1 MHSYGAIEVS
11 DKELK
16 RNKEKLR
23 KWKKKVQ
30 HVIQNVLI
38 CK

>member
-1 MHSYGAIEVS
+1 MYSYGATKIS

-16 RNKEKLR
+16 RNTVKLR
-23 KWKKKVQ
+23 QWKKKVQ
-30 HVIQNVLI
+30 HIIQDVLI

>member
-1 MHSYGAIEVS
+1 MYSYGALKVS

-16 RNKEKLR
+16 RDTEKLR
-23 KWKKKVQ
+23 KRKKKVQ
-30 HVIQNVLI
+30 HIIQNILI